1 MSRLNQ
7 LQTLVRS
14 LNPTPLRTSNAAQ
27 LSSAL
32 ENIINRTFPS
42 SLNVAAGSGEERAV
56 DGMIKSL
63 ERLKAGQA
71 MSDVSLISRRSV
83 CHLLFATC
91 VIRHS
96 HSERETLTT
105 TLWWLKSLTL

>member
-42 SLNVAAGSGEERAV
+42 SSNVAAEGGEGRAV
-56 DGMIKSL
+56 ENMIKSL

-71 MSDVSLISRRSV
+71 MSDVRLTPHRSIVV
-83 CHLLFATC
+83 CQPLPL
-91 VIRHS
+91 R
-96 HSERETLTT
+96 
-105 TLWWLKSLTL
+105 